1 MDIKR
6 HLLAFFPESPSFLGL
21 NELTLKFT
29 GEREEAYISQNME
42 TFLSRKRLALMLGI
56 AMFAIFA
63 LVDLVLAPKAL
74 GPLFFIRFGITA
86 AILFFV
92 LSLSYIDKVR
102 PLFHKVI
109 FGAILVMN
117 LSHLIAFTKL
127 PLDVLPKY
135 HFSYLIL
142 IVYSSFMM
150 ATTFLN
156 TAIAVI
162 ISVLFYIGYL
172 SFSPAL
178 LTGDKLL
185 FSLVALIL
193 AILVILVIYYAEYLS
208 RRSYILESRLES
220 RGEEA
225 KPRPSSKHAK
235 KLKKA
240 GDKVGDVRDLAS
252 SKTEADIRAEIEKTY
267 TLRLEGLKKE
277 LEIEKKNTS
286 MLEQELEDL
295 RLREYEKA
303 QSREES
309 FLKEKEALLKD
320 KDGAYED
327 FKKGLLKDY
336 ETRLNQLQRDMEA
349 GEEKRKELETLNKNL
364 MADIDRAMAENK
376 GLKDLEKVRIEEK
389 SLDDIRLMGR
399 MGAYASSSMIKNV
412 VESLNYFDDNEAEFK
427 SACSLRYINNT
438 NSKLRENLYIA
449 GAIKYRFDLF
459 RLYLEDKREGEF
471 KSDVSS
477 SIQRSF
483 SQLSRFFEGTGHFVD
498 VTCKDGLF
506 VRMGEESLDLIFQ
519 NLVLT
524 SLSTAARAGENAHI
538 LISVSDQ
545 KSRVV
550 IEYQD
555 EAKNCLDYYKEVLKL
570 KDVNSNIV
578 SVSGLE
584 IFFIRELIKRYTG
597 GEVQIEA
604 GNASNKLVMSFVK

>member
-42 TFLSRKRLALMLGI
+42 TFLSRKRLGLMLGI

-193 AILVILVIYYAEYLS
+193 ALLVILVVYYAEYLS
-208 RRSYILESRLES
+208 RRSYILESRLEN
-220 RGEEA
+220 RG
-225 KPRPSSKHAK
+225 
-235 KLKKA
+235 
-240 GDKVGDVRDLAS
+240 G
-252 SKTEADIRAEIEKTY
+252 EADIRAEIEKTY

-303 QSREES
+303 RSREES

-399 MGAYASSSMIKNV
+399 MGAFASSSMIKNV
-412 VESLNYFDDNEAEFK
+412 VESLNYFDDKDAEFK
-427 SACSLRYINNT
+427 SACSLQYINNT

-555 EAKNCLDYYKEVLKL
+555 EAKNCIDYYKEVLKL

-597 GEVQIEA
+597 GEVQIET

>member
-42 TFLSRKRLALMLGI
+42 TFLSRKRLGLMLGI

-193 AILVILVIYYAEYLS
+193 ALLVILVVYYAEYLS
-208 RRSYILESRLES
+208 RRSYILESRLEN
-220 RGEEA
+220 RG
-225 KPRPSSKHAK
+225 
-235 KLKKA
+235 
-240 GDKVGDVRDLAS
+240 G
-252 SKTEADIRAEIEKTY
+252 EADIRAEIEETY

-327 FKKGLLKDY
+327 FKKALLKDY

-399 MGAYASSSMIKNV
+399 MGAFASSSMIKNV
-412 VESLNYFDDNEAEFK
+412 VESLNYFDDKDAEFK
-427 SACSLRYINNT
+427 SACSLQYINNT

-555 EAKNCLDYYKEVLKL
+555 EAKNCIDYYKEVLKL

-597 GEVQIEA
+597 GEVQIET

>member
-42 TFLSRKRLALMLGI
+42 TFLSRKRLGLMLGI

-193 AILVILVIYYAEYLS
+193 ALLVILVVYYAEYLS
-208 RRSYILESRLES
+208 RRSYILESRLEN
-220 RGEEA
+220 RGE
-225 KPRPSSKHAK
+225 
-235 KLKKA
+235 
-240 GDKVGDVRDLAS
+240 
-252 SKTEADIRAEIEKTY
+252 EADIRAEIEKTY

-303 QSREES
+303 RSREES

-399 MGAYASSSMIKNV
+399 MGAFASSSMIKNV
-412 VESLNYFDDNEAEFK
+412 VESLNYFDDKDAEFK
-427 SACSLRYINNT
+427 SACSLQYINNM

-555 EAKNCLDYYKEVLKL
+555 EAKNCIDYYKEVLKL

-597 GEVQIEA
+597 GEVQIET

>member
-42 TFLSRKRLALMLGI
+42 TFLSRKRLGLMLGI

-193 AILVILVIYYAEYLS
+193 ALLVILVVYYAEYLS
-208 RRSYILESRLES
+208 RRSYILESRLEN
-220 RGEEA
+220 RG
-225 KPRPSSKHAK
+225 
-235 KLKKA
+235 
-240 GDKVGDVRDLAS
+240 G
-252 SKTEADIRAEIEKTY
+252 EADIRAEIEKTY

-303 QSREES
+303 RSREES

-399 MGAYASSSMIKNV
+399 MGAFASSSMIKNV
-412 VESLNYFDDNEAEFK
+412 VESLNYFDDKDAEFK
-427 SACSLRYINNT
+427 SACSLQYINNM

-555 EAKNCLDYYKEVLKL
+555 EAKNCIDYYKEVLKL

-578 SVSGLE
+578 SVNGLE

-597 GEVQIEA
+597 GEVQIET

>member
-42 TFLSRKRLALMLGI
+42 TFLSRKRLGLMLGI

-193 AILVILVIYYAEYLS
+193 ALLVILVVYYAEYLS
-208 RRSYILESRLES
+208 RRSYILESRLEN
-220 RGEEA
+220 RG
-225 KPRPSSKHAK
+225 
-235 KLKKA
+235 
-240 GDKVGDVRDLAS
+240 G
-252 SKTEADIRAEIEKTY
+252 EADIRAEIEKTY

-399 MGAYASSSMIKNV
+399 MGAFASSSMIKNV
-412 VESLNYFDDNEAEFK
+412 VESLNYFDDKDAEFK
-427 SACSLRYINNT
+427 SACSLQYINNT

-555 EAKNCLDYYKEVLKL
+555 EAKNCIDYYKEVLKL

-597 GEVQIEA
+597 GEVQIET